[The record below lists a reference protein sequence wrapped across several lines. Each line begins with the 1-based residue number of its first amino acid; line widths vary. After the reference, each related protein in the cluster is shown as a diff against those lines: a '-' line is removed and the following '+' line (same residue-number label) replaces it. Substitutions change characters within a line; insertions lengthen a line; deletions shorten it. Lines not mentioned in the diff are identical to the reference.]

1 MILVP
6 PGTPRTTPLLPEPT
20 LFRAEDPC
28 TGLADAALMAGPAG
42 DLDLDHPW
50 AIDADAAVDL
60 ARACEA
66 AAFAADPRIT
76 GSEGAGVSSHRGI
89 SAYANTPGFFSARR
103 GTRHRDRKRGVSG
116 TSVAGRVDLGVRR
129 FIKK

>member
-1 MILVP
+1 
-6 PGTPRTTPLLPEPT
+6 
-20 LFRAEDPC
+20 
-28 TGLADAALMAGPAG
+28 MAGPAG

-76 GSEGAGVSSHRGI
+76 GSEGAGVSSHRRI
-89 SAYANTPGFFSARR
+89 AAYADTHALFSARR
-103 GTRHRDRKRGVSG
+103 GTRHSLTCTGITNYRHAMQSDYCYTNSRRPGE
-116 TSVAGRVDLGVRR
+116 TIRVT
-129 FIKK
+129 